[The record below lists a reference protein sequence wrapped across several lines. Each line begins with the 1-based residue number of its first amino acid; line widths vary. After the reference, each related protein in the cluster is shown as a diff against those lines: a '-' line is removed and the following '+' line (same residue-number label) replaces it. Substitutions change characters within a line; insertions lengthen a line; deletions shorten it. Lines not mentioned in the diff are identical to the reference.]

1 MPVETAIKINIDAFR
16 AANDRIDGLD
26 HESIVYTVNHPEK
39 ARGWL
44 EAYLIRTR
52 APHPEKLPPLS
63 PVR

>member
-26 HESIVYTVNHPEK
+26 HESIVYAVNHPEK
-39 ARGWL
+39 TRGWL
-44 EAYLIRTR
+44 EAYLIRAR